1 MCKFQ
6 TSVKSWDEITHIYQI
21 SLNSYAIDNMRN
33 VDHKIPF
40 FDWGRNE
47 ETNNYTV
54 IDNTSQLLLKVLQYM
69 PGKRAS
75 KFFIQKK

>member
-1 MCKFQ
+1 
-6 TSVKSWDEITHIYQI
+6 
-21 SLNSYAIDNMRN
+21 MRN